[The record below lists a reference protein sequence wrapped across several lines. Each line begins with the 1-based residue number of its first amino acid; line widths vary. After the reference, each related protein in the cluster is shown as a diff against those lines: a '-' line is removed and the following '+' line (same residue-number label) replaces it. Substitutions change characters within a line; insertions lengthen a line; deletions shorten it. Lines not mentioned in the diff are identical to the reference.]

1 MYKNKFSYFLIF
13 FFISTVI
20 WAQESIQINEKG
32 NAILKKV
39 DEVLTPGSVEFY
51 RKLINE
57 EPNGKKKEFI
67 FYTVKKDRDKVAML
81 YLAPASDKGRA
92 TLRLGDNMWLYIPNV
107 GKPIRITSMQSVVG
121 GVFNNADI
129 MRLDYSAEYDAT
141 NLEESSKLLILDLK
155 AKTRTVAYDRL
166 KMWVIKKNNI
176 VEKVECYAASGKLI
190 KTLNF
195 KNVKDFGKGIVR
207 PAVIETTSPLYKGFK
222 SVMIYSKIKRKKFP
236 DEVFTLDYLSRL
248 GELR

>member
-1 MYKNKFSYFLIF
+1 MRILFATIALLFVAS
-13 FFISTVI
+13 ISM
-20 WAQESIQINEKG
+20 AQETIQINEKG

-39 DEVLTPGSVEFY
+39 DEILTPGSVEFY

-57 EPNGKKKEFI
+57 EPNGNKKEFI

-107 GKPIRITSMQSVVG
+107 GKPLRITSMQSVVG

-141 NLEESSKLLILDLK
+141 NLEEQGTDYIIDLK
-155 AKTRTVAYDRL
+155 AKTRTVSYDSL
-166 KMWVIKKNNI
+166 KMWVLKESNI

-190 KTLNF
+190 KTLEF
-195 KNVKDFGKGIVR
+195 KQVKDFGGGIVR

-222 SVMIYSKIKRKKFP
+222 SVLIYSKIKNKVLP

>member
-1 MYKNKFSYFLIF
+1 MIKNSYSFLLIF
-13 FFISTVI
+13 IVLTSTI
-20 WAQESIQINEKG
+20 WAQDNPNIVPKG
-32 NAILKKV
+32 NQILKKV
-39 DEVLTPGSVEFY
+39 DEVLSPGSLEFY

-57 EPNGKKKEFI
+57 EPNGNKKEFI
-67 FYTVKKDRDKVAML
+67 FYSVKKDRDKVAML
-81 YLAPASDKGRA
+81 YLAPASDKGRS

-107 GKPIRITSMQSVVG
+107 GKPIRITSMQSIVG

-129 MRLDYSAEYDAT
+129 MRLDYSAEYDAVKLDASGGDYI
-141 NLEESSKLLILDLK
+141 LELK
-155 AKTRTVAYDRL
+155 AKTKTVSYDSL

-190 KTLNF
+190 KTLDF
-195 KNVKDFGKGIVR
+195 KNVKDFGGGIVR
-207 PAVIETTSPLYKGFK
+207 PAVIETTSPLYKNYK
-222 SVMIYSKIKRKKFP
+222 SVMIYSKVKRKNFP

>member
-1 MYKNKFSYFLIF
+1 MKKNLIILFAILFLI
-13 FFISTVI
+13 STFVSGQDNLKI
-20 WAQESIQINEKG
+20 VPKG
-32 NAILKKV
+32 NEILKKV
-39 DEVLTPGSVEFY
+39 DEVLSPGSLEFY

-57 EPNGKKKEFI
+57 EPSGDKKEFI
-67 FYTVKKDRDKVAML
+67 FYSVKKDLDKVAML
-81 YLAPASDKGRA
+81 YLAPASEKGRA

-129 MRLDYSAEYDAT
+129 MRLDYSAEYDAV
-141 NLEESSKLLILDLK
+141 NLDETGSNFILDLK
-155 AKTRTVAYDRL
+155 AKTRTVAYDSL

-190 KTLNF
+190 KTLDF
-195 KNVKDFGKGIVR
+195 KNVKDFGSGIIR
-207 PAVIETTSPLYKGFK
+207 PAVVETTSPLYRGYK
-222 SVMIYSKIKRKKFP
+222 SVLIYSKIKHKKFP

>member
-1 MYKNKFSYFLIF
+1 MYKNKFSYFMIF
-13 FFISTVI
+13 FFISTLI
-20 WAQESIQINEKG
+20 WAQENIQINEKG

-39 DEVLTPGSVEFY
+39 DEILTPGSVEFY

-67 FYTVKKDRDKVAML
+67 FYSVKKDRDKVAML

-129 MRLDYSAEYDAT
+129 MRLDYSAEYDAIK
-141 NLEESSKLLILDLK
+141 LEESGENLILDLK
-155 AKTRTVAYDRL
+155 AKTRTVSYDRL
-166 KMWVIKKNNI
+166 KMWVIKKSNI

-222 SVMIYSKIKRKKFP
+222 SVLIYSKIKRKKFP
-236 DEVFTLDYLSRL
+236 DEVFTLDYLSRI

>member
-1 MYKNKFSYFLIF
+1 MRKNKFSFLIIL
-13 FFISTVI
+13 FIISSFV
-20 WAQESIQINEKG
+20 WAQDNMQVSAKG
-32 NAILKKV
+32 NQILKKV
-39 DEVLTPGSVEFY
+39 DEVLSPGSMEFY

-57 EPNGKKKEFI
+57 EPSGDKKEFI
-67 FYTVKKDRDKVAML
+67 FYSVKKDRDKVAML

-107 GKPIRITSMQSVVG
+107 GKPIRITSMQSIVG

-129 MRLDYSAEYDAT
+129 MRLDYSAEYDAV
-141 NLEESSKLLILDLK
+141 NLDESGEDYVLDLK
-155 AKTRTVAYDRL
+155 AKTRSVSYDSLR
-166 KMWVIKKNNI
+166 MWIIKKSST

-190 KTLNF
+190 KTLDF
-195 KNVKDFGKGIVR
+195 KQVKDFGGGVVR
-207 PAVIETTSPLYKGFK
+207 PAVIETTSPLYRGYR

>member
-1 MYKNKFSYFLIF
+1 MKINLIILFAMLFLITT
-13 FFISTVI
+13 IVSGEDNLKIVP
-20 WAQESIQINEKG
+20 KG
-32 NAILKKV
+32 NEILKKV
-39 DEVLTPGSVEFY
+39 DKVLSPGSLEFY

-57 EPNGKKKEFI
+57 EPNGDKKEFI
-67 FYTVKKDRDKVAML
+67 FYSVKKDLDKVAML

-92 TLRLGDNMWLYIPNV
+92 TLRIGDNMWLYIPNV

-129 MRLDYSAEYDAT
+129 MRLDYSAEYDAV
-141 NLEESSKLLILDLK
+141 NLDENGSSFVIDLK
-155 AKTRTVAYDRL
+155 AKTRTVAYDSL

-190 KTLNF
+190 KTLDF
-195 KNVKDFGKGIVR
+195 KNVKDFGGGIIR
-207 PAVIETTSPLYKGFK
+207 PALVETTSPLYRGYK
-222 SVMIYSKIKRKKFP
+222 SVLIYSKIKHKKFP

>member
-1 MYKNKFSYFLIF
+1 MRILFVTLALLFVST
-13 FFISTVI
+13 IST
-20 WAQESIQINEKG
+20 AQETIQINEKG
-32 NAILKKV
+32 NDILKKV
-39 DEVLTPGSVEFY
+39 DEILTPGSVEFY

-57 EPNGKKKEFI
+57 EPNGNTKEFI

-107 GKPIRITSMQSVVG
+107 GKPLRITSMQSVVG

-129 MRLDYSAEYDAT
+129 MRLDYSAEYNAT
-141 NLEESSKLLILDLK
+141 NLEEQGTDYIIYLK
-155 AKTRTVAYDRL
+155 AKTRTVSYDSL
-166 KMWVIKKNNI
+166 KMWVLKESNI

-190 KTLNF
+190 KTLEF
-195 KNVKDFGKGIVR
+195 KQIKDFGGGIVR
-207 PAVIETTSPLYKGFK
+207 PAVVETTSPLYKGFK
-222 SVMIYSKIKRKKFP
+222 SLLIYSKIKNKLLP

>member
-1 MYKNKFSYFLIF
+1 MRKSKLSFFVILFSLSSF
-13 FFISTVI
+13 V
-20 WAQESIQINEKG
+20 WAQESTPVSAKG

-39 DEVLTPGSVEFY
+39 DEVLAPGSMEYY

-57 EPNGKKKEFI
+57 EPNGDKKEFI
-67 FYTVKKDRDKVAML
+67 FYSVKKDRDKVAML

-92 TLRLGDNMWLYIPNV
+92 TLRIGDNMWLYIPNV
-107 GKPIRITSMQSVVG
+107 GKPIRITSMQSIVG

-129 MRLDYSAEYDAT
+129 MRLDYSAEYDAVI
-141 NLEESSKLLILDLK
+141 LDESGKEYVLDLK
-155 AKTRTVAYDRL
+155 AKTRTVSYDSL

-190 KTLNF
+190 KTLDF
-195 KNVKDFGKGIVR
+195 KQVKDFGGGVVR
-207 PAVIETTSPLYKGFK
+207 PAVIETTSPLYKGYR
-222 SVMIYSKIKRKKFP
+222 SVMIYSNIKRKKFP

-248 GELR
+248 AELR